1 VIRPMITAADLAR
14 ASVLP
19 AKAEPEPTPLEPWEP
34 PIGATRAQYWREYHA
49 WRQAN
54 DPEYR
59 ARRVAAALRAKAR
72 RKA

>member
-1 VIRPMITAADLAR
+1 MITAAELER
-14 ASVLP
+14 ASVP
-19 AKAEPEPTPLEPWEP
+19 QAEAVIEECPPEPWEP
-34 PIGATRAQYWREYHA
+34 PIGVTRAEYWREYHA

>member
-1 VIRPMITAADLAR
+1 MITAAELER
-14 ASVLP
+14 ASVP
-19 AKAEPEPTPLEPWEP
+19 QSAAAVEECPPEPWEP

-59 ARRVAAALRAKAR
+59 ARRVASALRAKAR
-72 RKA
+72 GKA